1 MLFKLFFYSTF
12 KRICIGDIFGVAH
25 LVSTHF
31 SWRLALSN
39 GKYLSLVICLFLAP
53 FVPQSSCFIEK
64 VKHAEMTNQQLVS
77 LPQLYLNLPSPP
89 SLPLISLIT
98 ESEGSKQIQG
108 EMQRFKSDLFVSF
121 RICIDCLHSYLAWII
136 SCVISFCFL
145 LFFSLMQMCFILLLY
160 FRDCCRLCNRK
171 IH

>member
-1 MLFKLFFYSTF
+1 MFFFPFFFISCIILIILTLYNLHNTIFSCCHASQALFYSTF
-12 KRICIGDIFGVAH
+12 RRICIGDIFRVAH

-64 VKHAEMTNQQLVS
+64 VKHAKMTYQQLVS
-77 LPQLYLNLPSPP
+77 LPQLYLNLLSP
-89 SLPLISLIT
+89 LCPLISFIT

-108 EMQRFKSDLFVSF
+108 ETQLFKADLFVSF
-121 RICIDCLHSYLAWII
+121 AICMKCLHS
-136 SCVISFCFL
+136 
-145 LFFSLMQMCFILLLY
+145 
-160 FRDCCRLCNRK
+160 
-171 IH
+171 